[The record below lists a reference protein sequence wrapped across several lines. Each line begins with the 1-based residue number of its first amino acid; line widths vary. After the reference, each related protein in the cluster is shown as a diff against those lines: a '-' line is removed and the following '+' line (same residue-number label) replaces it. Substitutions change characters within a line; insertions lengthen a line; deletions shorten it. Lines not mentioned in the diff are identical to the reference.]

1 MEIIKP
7 DGKLDADVIDEI
19 LRVKERTA
27 RSRERRDWAA
37 ISASAL
43 GVVLLAAAI
52 ATAAMSGGSSEGASP
67 APLVMV
73 AVGGLLAVVGVVVLV
88 LSFRADAQAFLSG
101 GGQTGVERHY
111 RNVYPEEFAEAER
124 REKAVARRRAQEAAL
139 RKSAGALGASRRAIA
154 RERSRGKRGGDK

>member
-52 ATAAMSGGSSEGASP
+52 ATAVMSGGSSEGASP
-67 APLVMV
+67 ASLVMV
-73 AVGGLLAVVGVVVLV
+73 AVGGLLVVVGGVILV

-101 GGQTGVERHY
+101 GR
-111 RNVYPEEFAEAER
+111 AD
-124 REKAVARRRAQEAAL
+124 RRRKAL
-139 RKSAGALGASRRAIA
+139 S
-154 RERSRGKRGGDK
+154 ERLP

>member
-43 GVVLLAAAI
+43 GVVLLAAGI
-52 ATAAMSGGSSEGASP
+52 ATAVMSGGSSEGASP

-73 AVGGLLAVVGVVVLV
+73 AVGAILVVVAGVVLV
-88 LSFRADAQAFLSG
+88 LSFQADAQAFLTGAGTIG
-101 GGQTGVERHY
+101 G
-111 RNVYPEEFAEAER
+111 
-124 REKAVARRRAQEAAL
+124 
-139 RKSAGALGASRRAIA
+139 
-154 RERSRGKRGGDK
+154 

>member
-43 GVVLLAAAI
+43 GVVLLAAGI
-52 ATAAMSGGSSEGASP
+52 ATAVMSGGSSEGASP
-67 APLVMV
+67 APPSSVRWDGPGWS
-73 AVGGLLAVVGVVVLV
+73 AAGCSPA
-88 LSFRADAQAFLSG
+88 SSSQA
-101 GGQTGVERHY
+101 
-111 RNVYPEEFAEAER
+111 
-124 REKAVARRRAQEAAL
+124 
-139 RKSAGALGASRRAIA
+139 ASRRRLSGAD
-154 RERSRGKRGGDK
+154 RQ